1 MAIFETILISSAC
14 ALGGVFIGAAVQKTA
29 KFLYPY
35 DWMTITILIAIV
47 IDLIGNFTGFEQI
60 WYVPFLLGYF
70 VGYLIVGRTRYTM
83 VMDISIVSKTMRMYP
98 WVTYQHEGRLCIQ
111 EQTNRALLRR
121 QLAGVRHE
129 IVSLDGVAMNTDW
142 TSDSK
147 YPMFPKFEK
156 NLLVLEDQ
164 NVGYRLVPIFW
175 KVNARQYVTTI
186 RVAYGSTAS
195 KLELMES
202 ANVLHDQQTTIV
214 GLLDEVNKLKTALGP
229 QLMEMA
235 MRINHKAVAKSPEN
249 RMYNI
254 IRKEAT
260 SHENLTPLKEVRTNG
275 NAEST
280 DEAQS

>member
-1 MAIFETILISSAC
+1 MFETILITSAC
-14 ALGGVFIGAAVQKTA
+14 ALGGVLIGAVIQRTA

-35 DWMTITILIAIV
+35 DWMTITILVAIG
-47 IDLIGNFTGFEQI
+47 IDCVLKLTGFEQI
-60 WYVPFLLGYF
+60 WYVPFLLGYI

-98 WVTYQHEGRLCIQ
+98 WVTYLHEGRLCIQ

-129 IVSLDGVAMNTDW
+129 IVSLDGAAINTDW
-142 TSDSK
+142 NSDAK

-164 NVGYRLVPIFW
+164 NVEYCNVTVFW
-175 KVNARQYVTTI
+175 KIKARQYVTTI

-214 GLLDEVNKLKTALGP
+214 ELLDEVNKLKTALGP

-235 MRINHKAVAKSPEN
+235 MRINHKAVSKSPEN
-249 RMYNI
+249 RMYSI
-254 IRKEAT
+254 IRKEAK
-260 SHENLTPLKEVRTNG
+260 SHDKLPSLKEVRKNVD
-275 NAEST
+275 EST
-280 DEAQS
+280 DEA